1 LDDGR
6 EVESGISRVKSLLSH
21 LPILMF
27 LAVDV
32 VFGVCLEHCFMTSVG
47 LAPLF
52 KIDFKDNLDHG

>member
-21 LPILMF
+21 LPILTF
-27 LAVDV
+27 LALDV
-32 VFGVCLEHCFMTSVG
+32 VFDESLEQCFMASVG

>member
-1 LDDGR
+1 
-6 EVESGISRVKSLLSH
+6 
-21 LPILMF
+21 MF

-52 KIDFKDNLDHG
+52 KFDFKDNLDHG